1 MAEVVQ
7 AFRYRGT
14 DTHGKRVAGQ
24 IDATSREEAVRRL
37 RQSAIVP
44 IELTAGAAG
53 EGASSPAGTVQRT
66 AKTRAAIT
74 RAIGELAVLINAGIA
89 LERAMALMLDSVE
102 DAALRAELGRMQQ
115 AVKEGATLSRTMAQ
129 RPALFPPMAAA
140 MAEAGEAD
148 GKLGAALER
157 LADALQRD
165 DDLRSMIVTAMIYP
179 IILVVLSVA
188 VIAMMLLFVVP
199 QFESLFAGAEDRL
212 PAASVLVMQA
222 SQALRGGWWWML
234 LVLGGVT
241 LAARQVLR
249 APQARAARDRWVLTV
264 PQIGSLVRS
273 AETARFARTLGVLVE
288 GGVPLP
294 SATLL
299 AGRAI
304 GNSHMAAAVRA
315 VASGMKEGAGL
326 TAPLA
331 AAEIFPKK
339 AIGFFRTGEE
349 ASELGPM
356 LIRLADVLD
365 RDLKIQL
372 QRLVG
377 LLTPAITVILGAVVA
392 TIIAA
397 IMAAIL
403 GFNDLA
409 LV

>member
-1 MAEVVQ
+1 MQ

-14 DTHGKRVAGQ
+14 DGQGKRVAGQ
-24 IDATSREEAVRRL
+24 IDAASRDEAVQRLRQAAILPIDVTAGAPGQGGAQPAGAVRR
-37 RQSAIVP
+37 
-44 IELTAGAAG
+44 TG
-53 EGASSPAGTVQRT
+53 
-66 AKTRAAIT
+66 KTRTAIT
-74 RAIGELAVLINAGIA
+74 RAIGELAVLLNAGIA
-89 LERAMALMLDSVE
+89 LERAMALMLDSVD
-102 DAALRAELGRMQQ
+102 DAALRGELATMQQ
-115 AVKEGATLSRTMAQ
+115 AVKEGAPLSRTMAM
-129 RPALFPPMAAA
+129 RTGLFPPMAAA

-165 DDLRSMIVTAMIYP
+165 DDLRSLIVTAMIYP

-199 QFESLFAGAEDRL
+199 QFESLFAGAADRL
-212 PAASVLVMQA
+212 PAASRFIMQA
-222 SQALRGGWWWML
+222 SQTLRSDGWWMVLVLIIAGLGVRQML
-234 LVLGGVT
+234 L
-241 LAARQVLR
+241 
-249 APQARAARDRWVLTV
+249 APQARAARDRWILGV
-264 PQIGSLVRS
+264 PQIGSLVRG

-299 AGRAI
+299 AGRSIA
-304 GNSHMAAAVRA
+304 NTHMAAAVRA
-315 VASGMKEGAGL
+315 VAGGMKEGGGL
-326 TAPLA
+326 TTPLA
-331 AAEIFPKK
+331 AAEIFPRK

-349 ASELGPM
+349 TSQLGPM

-365 RDLKIQL
+365 RDVKIQL

>member
-1 MAEVVQ
+1 MQ

-14 DTHGKRVAGQ
+14 DSQGKRVQGQ
-24 IDATSREEAVRRL
+24 IDAGSRDDAVRRL
-37 RQSAIVP
+37 RQSAILP
-44 IELTAGAAG
+44 IDVGP
-53 EGASSPAGTVQRT
+53 GASAIKPTSAVRRT
-66 AKTRAAIT
+66 GKTRQAIT
-74 RAIGELAVLINAGIA
+74 RSIGELAVLLNAGIA
-89 LERAMALMLDSVE
+89 LERAMTLMLDSVE
-102 DAALRAELGRMQQ
+102 DAGLRGELAKMQQ
-115 AVKEGATLSRTMAQ
+115 AVKEGAPLSRTMAE
-129 RPALFPPMAAA
+129 RPGLFPPMAAA
-140 MAEAGEAD
+140 IAEAGEAD
-148 GKLGAALER
+148 GQLGAALAR

-165 DDLRSMIVTAMIYP
+165 DDLRSLIVTAMIYP

-199 QFESLFAGAEDRL
+199 QFESLFAGAGDRL
-212 PAASVLVMQA
+212 PAASRYIMLA
-222 SQALRGGWWWML
+222 SQMLRSDGWWIAL
-234 LVLGGVT
+234 ILVLCGIVV
-241 LAARQVLR
+241 RQMLR
-249 APQARAARDRWVLTV
+249 QPQALAARDRWILTV
-264 PQIGSLVRS
+264 PQIGSLVRG

-288 GGVPLP
+288 GGVALP

-299 AGRAI
+299 AGRSIA
-304 GNSHMAAAVRA
+304 NTHMAGAVRA
-315 VASGMKEGAGL
+315 VAGGMKEGGGL

-331 AAEIFPKK
+331 AADIFSRK

-349 ASELGPM
+349 TSELGPM

-365 RDLKIQL
+365 RDVKIQL

-377 LLTPAITVILGAVVA
+377 LLTPAVTVILGAVVA

>member
-1 MAEVVQ
+1 MAEVML

-14 DTHGKRVAGQ
+14 DSQGKRVQGQ
-24 IDATSREEAVRRL
+24 IDAASKEEAVRRL
-37 RQSAIVP
+37 RQSAILP
-44 IELTAGAAG
+44 IDVSPGAAAAPAGA
-53 EGASSPAGTVQRT
+53 VKRT
-66 AKTRAAIT
+66 GKTRQAIT
-74 RAIGELAVLINAGIA
+74 RAIGELAVLLNAGIA
-89 LERAMALMLDSVE
+89 LERAMTLMLDSVE
-102 DAALRAELGRMQQ
+102 DAALRAELAKMQQ
-115 AVKEGATLSRTMAQ
+115 AVKEGAPLSRTMTERAG
-129 RPALFPPMAAA
+129 LFPPMAPA

-165 DDLRSMIVTAMIYP
+165 DDLRSLIVTAMIYP

-199 QFESLFAGAEDRL
+199 QFESLFAGAADRL
-212 PAASVLVMQA
+212 PAASRFIMQA
-222 SQALRGGWWWML
+222 SQTLRSDGWWIV
-234 LVLGGVT
+234 LVLIAAGLGV
-241 LAARQVLR
+241 RQMLR
-249 APQARAARDRWVLTV
+249 QPQARAARDRWILGV
-264 PQIGSLVRS
+264 PQIGSLVRA

-288 GGVPLP
+288 GGVALP

-299 AGRAI
+299 AGRSI
-304 GNSHMAAAVRA
+304 GNTHMAAAVRD
-315 VASGMKEGAGL
+315 VAGGMKEGGGL

-349 ASELGPM
+349 TSELGLM

-365 RDLKIQL
+365 RDVKIQL

>member
-1 MAEVVQ
+1 ML

-14 DTHGKRVAGQ
+14 DSQGKRVQGQ
-24 IDATSREEAVRRL
+24 IDAASKEEAVRRL
-37 RQSAIVP
+37 RQSAILP
-44 IELTAGAAG
+44 IDVSPGAAATQPT
-53 EGASSPAGTVQRT
+53 GAVKRT
-66 AKTRAAIT
+66 GKTRQAIT
-74 RAIGELAVLINAGIA
+74 RSVGELAVLLNAGIA
-89 LERAMALMLDSVE
+89 LERAMTLMLDSVE
-102 DAALRAELGRMQQ
+102 DAALRAELATMQQ
-115 AVKEGATLSRTMAQ
+115 QVKEGAPLSRTMAE
-129 RPALFPPMAAA
+129 RAGLFPPMAAA

-165 DDLRSMIVTAMIYP
+165 DDLRSLIITAMIYP

-199 QFESLFAGAEDRL
+199 QFESLFAGAADRL
-212 PAASVLVMQA
+212 PAASRFIMGASQTLRSDGWWMVLVLVIAGFAVRQI
-222 SQALRGGWWWML
+222 LRG
-234 LVLGGVT
+234 
-241 LAARQVLR
+241 
-249 APQARAARDRWVLTV
+249 PQARAARDRWILGV
-264 PQIGSLVRS
+264 PQIGSLVRG

-299 AGRAI
+299 AGRSI
-304 GNSHMAAAVRA
+304 GNTHMAAAVRE
-315 VASGMKEGAGL
+315 VAGGMKEGGGL

-331 AAEIFPKK
+331 AADIFPKK

-349 ASELGPM
+349 TSELGPM

-365 RDLKIQL
+365 RDVKIQL

>member
-1 MAEVVQ
+1 MAETVL

-14 DTHGKRVAGQ
+14 DGQGKRVAGH
-24 IDATSREEAVRRL
+24 IDAASRDEAVRRL
-37 RQSAIVP
+37 RQASILP
-44 IELTAGAAG
+44 IDVTAGPAA
-53 EGASSPAGTVQRT
+53 AAPAGTIRRT
-66 AKTRAAIT
+66 GKTRTAIT
-74 RAIGELAVLINAGIA
+74 RAIGELAVLLNAGIA
-89 LERAMALMLDSVE
+89 LERAMTLMLDSIE
-102 DAALRAELGRMQQ
+102 DAGLRAELDAMQQ
-115 AVKEGATLSRTMAQ
+115 AVKEGVPLSRAMAA
-129 RPALFPPMAAA
+129 RGELFPPMAAA

-165 DDLRSMIVTAMIYP
+165 DDLRSLIVTAMIYP

-188 VIAMMLLFVVP
+188 VIGMMLLFVVP
-199 QFESLFAGAEDRL
+199 QFESLFASSADRL
-212 PAASVLVMQA
+212 PAASRIIMQA
-222 SQALRGGWWWML
+222 SQTLRSDGWWIALL
-234 LVLGGVT
+234 LVAAGLGV
-241 LAARQVLR
+241 RQLLR
-249 APQARAARDRWVLTV
+249 QPQARAARDRWVLTV
-264 PQIGSLVRS
+264 PQIGSLVRE

-288 GGVPLP
+288 GGVALP
-294 SATLL
+294 AATLL
-299 AGRAI
+299 AGRSIA
-304 GNSHMAAAVRA
+304 NSHMAAAVRT
-315 VASGMKEGAGL
+315 VAGGMKEGGGL

-331 AAEIFPKK
+331 AADIFPRK

-365 RDLKIQL
+365 RDVKIHL

-377 LLTPAITVILGAVVA
+377 LLTPSITVILGAAVA

>member
-1 MAEVVQ
+1 MQ

-14 DTHGKRVAGQ
+14 DGQGKRVAGQ
-24 IDATSREEAVRRL
+24 IDAASRDEAVRRL
-37 RQSAIVP
+37 RQAAILP
-44 IELTAGAAG
+44 IDVSRGGATQ
-53 EGASSPAGTVQRT
+53 PVGTIRRT
-66 AKTRAAIT
+66 GKTRQAIT
-74 RAIGELAVLINAGIA
+74 RSIGELAVLLNAGIA
-89 LERAMALMLDSVE
+89 LERAMTLMLDSVE
-102 DAALRAELGRMQQ
+102 DAGLRSEFAAMQK
-115 AVKEGATLSRTMAQ
+115 AVKEGVPLSRTMVA
-129 RPALFPPMAAA
+129 RTGLFPPMAAA

-165 DDLRSMIVTAMIYP
+165 DDLRSLIVTAMIYP
-179 IILVVLSVA
+179 IILIVLSVA
-188 VIAMMLLFVVP
+188 VIGMMLLFVVP
-199 QFESLFAGAEDRL
+199 QFESLFANSADRL
-212 PAASVLVMQA
+212 PAASRIIMQA
-222 SQALRGGWWWML
+222 SQTLRSDGWWIALALIVALLGVRQML
-234 LVLGGVT
+234 
-241 LAARQVLR
+241 RQ
-249 APQARAARDRWVLTV
+249 PQARAARDRWILTV
-264 PQIGSLVRS
+264 PQIGSLVRE

-288 GGVPLP
+288 GGVALP

-299 AGRAI
+299 AGRSIA
-304 GNSHMAAAVRA
+304 NSHMAAAVRT
-315 VASGMKEGAGL
+315 VAGGMKEGGGL

-331 AAEIFPKK
+331 AADIFPRK

-349 ASELGPM
+349 TSELGSM

-365 RDLKIQL
+365 RDVKIHL

-377 LLTPAITVILGAVVA
+377 LITPAITVILGAVVA

>member
-1 MAEVVQ
+1 MAEAMQ

-14 DTHGKRVAGQ
+14 DSHGKRVAGQ
-24 IDATSREEAVRRL
+24 IDAATREEAVRRL
-37 RQSAIVP
+37 RQSAILP
-44 IELTAGAAG
+44 IDITPGTAPQPAAGA
-53 EGASSPAGTVQRT
+53 VRRT

-74 RAIGELAVLINAGIA
+74 RTIGELAVLLNAGIA
-89 LERAMALMLDSVE
+89 LERAMALVLDSIE
-102 DAALRAELGRMQQ
+102 DAALRAEFAAMQQ
-115 AVKEGATLSRTMAQ
+115 AVKEGAPLSRTLAE
-129 RPALFPPMAAA
+129 RPALFPPVAAA

-148 GKLGAALER
+148 GRLGGALER
-157 LADALQRD
+157 LAEALQRD
-165 DDLRSMIVTAMIYP
+165 DDLRNLIVSAMIYP
-179 IILVVLSVA
+179 VILIVLSVA
-188 VIAMMLLFVVP
+188 VIGMMLLFVVP

-212 PAASVLVMQA
+212 PAASVLTMQA
-222 SQALRGGWWWML
+222 SKGLRAGWWWML
-234 LVLGGVT
+234 LVLAGGT
-241 LAARQVLR
+241 LAIRQMLR
-249 APQARAARDRWVLTV
+249 QPQARAARDRWVLTL
-264 PQIGSLVRS
+264 PQIGLLVRS
-273 AETARFARTLGVLVE
+273 IETARFARTLGVLVE
-288 GGVPLP
+288 GGVALP

-304 GNSHMAAAVRA
+304 GNSHMAAAVRE
-315 VASGMKEGAGL
+315 VARGMKEGGGL

-331 AAEIFPKK
+331 AAGIVPNK

-349 ASELGPM
+349 TSELGPM

-377 LLTPAITVILGAVVA
+377 LLTPALTVILGAVVA

-409 LV
+409 LA

>member
-1 MAEVVQ
+1 MAEAVQ

-14 DTHGKRVAGQ
+14 DSHGKRVEGQ
-24 IDATSREEAVRRL
+24 IDAATREEAVRRL
-37 RQSAIVP
+37 RQSAILP
-44 IELTAGAAG
+44 IDVSPGSAAQAPGA
-53 EGASSPAGTVQRT
+53 VRRT
-66 AKTRAAIT
+66 AKTRGAIT
-74 RAIGELAVLINAGIA
+74 RAIGELAVLLNAGIA

-102 DAALRAELGRMQQ
+102 DAALRAEFAAMQQ
-115 AVKEGATLSRTMAQ
+115 AVKEGAPLSRTLAE

-148 GKLGAALER
+148 GRLGGALER

-165 DDLRSMIVTAMIYP
+165 DDLRGMIITAMIYP
-179 IILVVLSVA
+179 VILVVLSVS

-212 PAASVLVMQA
+212 PAASVLIMQA
-222 SQALRGGWWWML
+222 SQALRSGWWWML
-234 LVLGGVT
+234 LVLAGGT
-241 LAARQVLR
+241 LAARQMLR
-249 APQARAARDRWVLTV
+249 QPQARAARDRWILTV
-264 PQIGSLVRS
+264 PQLGSLVRS

-288 GGVPLP
+288 GGVALP
-294 SATLL
+294 AATLL
-299 AGRAI
+299 AGRSIAN
-304 GNSHMAAAVRA
+304 GHMAAAVRE
-315 VASGMKEGAGL
+315 VARGMKEGGGL

-331 AAEIFPKK
+331 AADIFPKK

-349 ASELGPM
+349 TSELGPM

-409 LV
+409 LA

>member
-1 MAEVVQ
+1 MQ

-14 DTHGKRVAGQ
+14 DQSGKRVQGQ
-24 IDATSREEAVRRL
+24 IDAGSREEAVRRL
-37 RQSAIVP
+37 RQAAILP
-44 IELTAGAAG
+44 ITVSPGAAAA
-53 EGASSPAGTVQRT
+53 EATGTLRRT

-74 RAIGELAVLINAGIA
+74 RAIGELAVLLNAGIA
-89 LERAMALMLDSVE
+89 LERAMSLMLDSVE
-102 DAALRAELGRMQQ
+102 DAPLRAELAAMQRS
-115 AVKEGATLSRTMAQ
+115 VKEGAPLSRTLAE

-148 GKLGAALER
+148 GRLGGALER

-165 DDLRSMIVTAMIYP
+165 DDLRGMIVTAMIYP
-179 IILVVLSVA
+179 AILVVLSLA

-212 PAASVLVMQA
+212 PAASVLIMQA
-222 SQALRGGWWWML
+222 SQALRSGWWWML
-234 LVLGGVT
+234 LLLGGGILVT
-241 LAARQVLR
+241 RQVLR
-249 APQARAARDRWVLTV
+249 QPQARAARDRWILTV
-264 PQIGSLVRS
+264 PQLGSLVRG

-288 GGVPLP
+288 GGVALP
-294 SATLL
+294 AATLL

-304 GNSHMAAAVRA
+304 ANSHMSAAVRE
-315 VASGMKEGAGL
+315 VARGMKEGGGL

-331 AAEIFPKK
+331 SADIFPKK

-349 ASELGPM
+349 SSELGPM

-409 LV
+409 LA

>member
-1 MAEVVQ
+1 MAEAML

-14 DTHGKRVAGQ
+14 DTQGKRVQGQ
-24 IDATSREEAVRRL
+24 IDAASKEEAVRRL
-37 RQSAIVP
+37 RQSAILP
-44 IELTAGAAG
+44 IDVTPGAAAAPAGA
-53 EGASSPAGTVQRT
+53 VKRT
-66 AKTRAAIT
+66 GKTRQAIT
-74 RAIGELAVLINAGIA
+74 RSIGELAVLLNAGIA
-89 LERAMALMLDSVE
+89 LERAMTLMLDSVE
-102 DAALRAELGRMQQ
+102 DAALRSELTTMQK
-115 AVKEGATLSRTMAQ
+115 AVKEGAPLSRTMAE
-129 RPALFPPMAAA
+129 RAGVFPPMAAA

-165 DDLRSMIVTAMIYP
+165 DDLRSLIITAMIYP
-179 IILVVLSVA
+179 IILVVLSVG

-199 QFESLFAGAEDRL
+199 QFESLFAGAADRL
-212 PAASVLVMQA
+212 PAASRFIMGA
-222 SQALRGGWWWML
+222 SQTLRSDGWWMVL
-234 LVLGGVT
+234 LMVVAG

-249 APQARAARDRWVLTV
+249 QPQARAARDRWILGV
-264 PQIGSLVRS
+264 PQIGSLVRG

-299 AGRAI
+299 AGRSI
-304 GNSHMAAAVRA
+304 GNTHMAAAVRE
-315 VASGMKEGAGL
+315 VAGGMKEGGGL

-331 AAEIFPKK
+331 AANIFPKK

-349 ASELGPM
+349 TSELGLM

-365 RDLKIQL
+365 RDVKIQL

>member
-1 MAEVVQ
+1 MQ

-14 DTHGKRVAGQ
+14 DSHGKRVQGQ
-24 IDATSREEAVRRL
+24 IDAASRDEAVRRL
-37 RQSAIVP
+37 RQSAILP
-44 IELTAGAAG
+44 IDVSPGAAT
-53 EGASSPAGTVQRT
+53 AQAAGPLRRT
-66 AKTRAAIT
+66 ARTRQAIT
-74 RAIGELAVLINAGIA
+74 RAMGELAVLLNAGIA
-89 LERAMALMLDSVE
+89 LERAMTLMLDSVE
-102 DAALRAELGRMQQ
+102 EAPLRAEFAAMQQ
-115 AVKEGATLSRTMAQ
+115 AVKEGAPLSRTLAE

-148 GKLGAALER
+148 GRLGGALER

-165 DDLRSMIVTAMIYP
+165 DDLRGLIVTAMIYP
-179 IILVVLSVA
+179 VILVVLSVA
-188 VIAMMLLFVVP
+188 VIGMMLLFVVP

-212 PAASVLVMQA
+212 PAASVLIMQA
-222 SQALRGGWWWML
+222 SQALRSGWWWML
-234 LVLGGVT
+234 LVLAGGT
-241 LAARQVLR
+241 LAVRQVLR
-249 APQARAARDRWVLTV
+249 QPQARAARDRWILTV
-264 PQIGSLVRS
+264 PQIGTLVRS

-288 GGVPLP
+288 GGVALP

-299 AGRAI
+299 AGRSIAN
-304 GNSHMAAAVRA
+304 GHMAAAVRE
-315 VASGMKEGAGL
+315 VARGMKEGGGL

-331 AAEIFPKK
+331 AADIFPRK

-349 ASELGPM
+349 TSELGPM

-409 LV
+409 LA

>member
-1 MAEVVQ
+1 MAEALQ

-14 DTHGKRVAGQ
+14 DTHGKRVSGQ
-24 IDATSREEAVRRL
+24 IKAASRDEAVRRL

-44 IELTAGAAG
+44 IDVTSGVAEQGEDQSTGAV
-53 EGASSPAGTVQRT
+53 TRT
-66 AKTRAAIT
+66 GKTRAAIT
-74 RAIGELAVLINAGIA
+74 RAIGELAVLLNAGIA
-89 LERAMALMLDSVE
+89 LERAMTLMLDSIE
-102 DAALRAELGRMQQ
+102 DAGLRAELGRMQQ
-115 AVKEGATLSRTMAQ
+115 AVKEGAPLSRTMAE
-129 RPALFPPMAAA
+129 RPALFSPMAAA

-179 IILVVLSVA
+179 IILVVLSIA

-212 PAASVLVMQA
+212 PAASVLIMQA
-222 SQALRGGWWWML
+222 SQALRSGWWWML
-234 LVLGGVT
+234 LVLAGGS
-241 LAARQVLR
+241 LGLRQVLR
-249 APQARAARDRWVLTV
+249 QPQARAARDRWILTV

-273 AETARFARTLGVLVE
+273 AETARFARTLGVLVD

-315 VASGMKEGAGL
+315 VAGGMKEGGGL

>member
-1 MAEVVQ
+1 MQ

-14 DTHGKRVAGQ
+14 DSHGKRVAGQ
-24 IDATSREEAVRRL
+24 IDAATREEAVRRL
-37 RQSAIVP
+37 RQSAILP
-44 IELTAGAAG
+44 IDITPGTAPQPAAGA
-53 EGASSPAGTVQRT
+53 VRRT

-74 RAIGELAVLINAGIA
+74 RTIGELAVLLNAGIA
-89 LERAMALMLDSVE
+89 LERAMALVLDSIE
-102 DAALRAELGRMQQ
+102 DAALRAEFAAMQQ
-115 AVKEGATLSRTMAQ
+115 AVKEGAPLSRTLAE
-129 RPALFPPMAAA
+129 RPALFPPVAAA

-148 GKLGAALER
+148 GRLGGALER
-157 LADALQRD
+157 LAEALQRD
-165 DDLRSMIVTAMIYP
+165 DDLRNLIVSAMIYP
-179 IILVVLSVA
+179 VILIVLSVA
-188 VIAMMLLFVVP
+188 VIGMMLLFVVP

-212 PAASVLVMQA
+212 PAASVLTMQA
-222 SQALRGGWWWML
+222 SKGLRAGWWWML
-234 LVLGGVT
+234 LVLAGGT
-241 LAARQVLR
+241 LAIRQMLR
-249 APQARAARDRWVLTV
+249 QPQARAARDRWVLTL
-264 PQIGSLVRS
+264 PQIGLLVRS
-273 AETARFARTLGVLVE
+273 IETARFARTLGVLVE
-288 GGVPLP
+288 GGVALP

-304 GNSHMAAAVRA
+304 GNSHMAAAVRE
-315 VASGMKEGAGL
+315 VARGMKEGGGL

-331 AAEIFPKK
+331 AAGIVPNK

-349 ASELGPM
+349 TSELGPM

-377 LLTPAITVILGAVVA
+377 LLTPALTVILGAVVA

-409 LV
+409 LA

>member
-1 MAEVVQ
+1 MQ

-14 DTHGKRVAGQ
+14 DSHGKRVAGQ
-24 IDATSREEAVRRL
+24 IDAATREEAVRRL
-37 RQSAIVP
+37 RQSAILP
-44 IELTAGAAG
+44 IDITPGTAPQPAAGA
-53 EGASSPAGTVQRT
+53 VRRT
-66 AKTRAAIT
+66 PKTRAAIT
-74 RAIGELAVLINAGIA
+74 RTIGELAVLLNAGIA
-89 LERAMALMLDSVE
+89 LERAMALVLDSIE
-102 DAALRAELGRMQQ
+102 DAALRAEFAAMQQ
-115 AVKEGATLSRTMAQ
+115 AVKEGAPLSRTLAE
-129 RPALFPPMAAA
+129 RPALFPPVAAA

-148 GKLGAALER
+148 GRLGGALER

-165 DDLRSMIVTAMIYP
+165 DDLRNLIVSAMIYP
-179 IILVVLSVA
+179 VILIVLSVA
-188 VIAMMLLFVVP
+188 VIGMMLLFVVP

-212 PAASVLVMQA
+212 PAASVLIMQA
-222 SQALRGGWWWML
+222 SKALRAGWWWMV
-234 LVLGGVT
+234 LVLAGGT
-241 LAARQVLR
+241 LAIRQMLR
-249 APQARAARDRWVLTV
+249 QPQARAARDRWVLTL
-264 PQIGSLVRS
+264 PQIGLLVRS
-273 AETARFARTLGVLVE
+273 IETARFARTLGVLVE
-288 GGVPLP
+288 GGVALP

-304 GNSHMAAAVRA
+304 GNSHMAAAVRE
-315 VASGMKEGAGL
+315 VARGMKEGGGL

-331 AAEIFPKK
+331 AAGIVPKK

-349 ASELGPM
+349 TSELGPM

-409 LV
+409 LA

>member
-1 MAEVVQ
+1 MAEAMQ

-14 DTHGKRVAGQ
+14 DSHGKRVAGQ
-24 IDATSREEAVRRL
+24 IDAATREEAVRRL
-37 RQSAIVP
+37 RQSAILP
-44 IELTAGAAG
+44 IDITPGTAPQPAAGA
-53 EGASSPAGTVQRT
+53 VRRT
-66 AKTRAAIT
+66 ARTRAAIT
-74 RAIGELAVLINAGIA
+74 RAIGELAVLLNAGIA

-102 DAALRAELGRMQQ
+102 DTALRAEFAAMQQ
-115 AVKEGATLSRTMAQ
+115 AVKEGAPLSRTFAQ
-129 RPALFPPMAAA
+129 RPALFPPVAAA

-148 GKLGAALER
+148 GRLGGALER
-157 LADALQRD
+157 LAEALQRD
-165 DDLRSMIVTAMIYP
+165 DDLRALIVSAMIYP
-179 IILVVLSVA
+179 AILIVLSVA
-188 VIAMMLLFVVP
+188 VIGMMLLFVVP

-212 PAASVLVMQA
+212 PAASVLIMQA
-222 SQALRGGWWWML
+222 SKALRAGWWWML
-234 LVLGGVT
+234 LVLAGGT
-241 LAARQVLR
+241 LVVRQMLR
-249 APQARAARDRWVLTV
+249 QPQARAARDRWVLTL
-264 PQIGSLVRS
+264 PQIGPLVRS
-273 AETARFARTLGVLVE
+273 IETARFARTLGVLVE
-288 GGVPLP
+288 GGVALP

-304 GNSHMAAAVRA
+304 GNSHMAAAVRE
-315 VASGMKEGAGL
+315 VARGMKEGGGL

-331 AAEIFPKK
+331 AAGIVPNK

-349 ASELGPM
+349 TSELGPM

-409 LV
+409 LA

>member
-1 MAEVVQ
+1 MQ

-14 DTHGKRVAGQ
+14 DGQGKRVAGQ
-24 IDATSREEAVRRL
+24 IDAASRDEAVQRLRQAAILPIDVTAGAPGQGGAQPAGAVRR
-37 RQSAIVP
+37 
-44 IELTAGAAG
+44 TG
-53 EGASSPAGTVQRT
+53 
-66 AKTRAAIT
+66 KTRAAIT
-74 RAIGELAVLINAGIA
+74 RAMGELAVLLNAGIA
-89 LERAMALMLDSVE
+89 LERAMAMMLDSV
-102 DAALRAELGRMQQ
+102 DDVALRGELAAMQQ
-115 AVKEGATLSRTMAQ
+115 AVKEGAPLSRTMAM
-129 RPALFPPMAAA
+129 RAGLFPPMAAA

-165 DDLRSMIVTAMIYP
+165 DDLRSLIVTAMIYP

-199 QFESLFAGAEDRL
+199 QFESLFAGAADRL
-212 PAASVLVMQA
+212 PAASRFIMEASQTLRSDGWWMVLVLIIA
-222 SQALRGGWWWML
+222 GLGLR
-234 LVLGGVT
+234 
-241 LAARQVLR
+241 QILR
-249 APQARAARDRWVLTV
+249 APQARAARDRWILGV
-264 PQIGSLVRS
+264 PQIGSLVRG

-299 AGRAI
+299 AGRSIA
-304 GNSHMAAAVRA
+304 NTHMAAAVRA
-315 VASGMKEGAGL
+315 VAGGMKEGGGL

-331 AAEIFPKK
+331 ATEIFPRK

-349 ASELGPM
+349 TSQLGPM

-365 RDLKIQL
+365 RDVKIQL

>member
-1 MAEVVQ
+1 MAEALQ

-24 IDATSREEAVRRL
+24 IDAASREEAVRRL
-37 RQSAIVP
+37 RQTAIVP
-44 IELTAGAAG
+44 IEVTP
-53 EGASSPAGTVQRT
+53 GASAAAAATTVRRT
-66 AKTRAAIT
+66 GKARAAIT
-74 RAIGELAVLINAGIA
+74 RAIGELAVLLNAGIA

-102 DAALRAELGRMQQ
+102 DAALRAEFSAMQQ
-115 AVKEGATLSRTMAQ
+115 AVKEGVPLSRTFAE
-129 RPALFPPMAAA
+129 RPALFPPMAAP

-148 GKLGAALER
+148 GKLGAAIDR
-157 LADALQRD
+157 LADALRRD
-165 DDLRSMIVTAMIYP
+165 DDLRGMIVTAMIYP
-179 IILVVLSVA
+179 VILVVLSLG

-212 PAASVLVMQA
+212 PAASVLIMQA
-222 SQALRGGWWWML
+222 SQALRAGWWWML
-234 LVLGGVT
+234 LVLGGAV
-241 LAARQVLR
+241 LAARQALR
-249 APQARAARDRWVLTV
+249 APQTRAARDRWILTV
-264 PQIGSLVRS
+264 PQIGTLVRS

-315 VASGMKEGAGL
+315 VAGGMKEGGGL
-326 TAPLA
+326 SAPLA
-331 AAEIFPKK
+331 AADIFPKK

-365 RDLKIQL
+365 RDLTIQL

-377 LLTPAITVILGAVVA
+377 LLTPAITIILGAVVA

>member
-1 MAEVVQ
+1 ML

-14 DTHGKRVAGQ
+14 DSQGKRVQGQ
-24 IDATSREEAVRRL
+24 IDAASKEEAVRRL
-37 RQSAIVP
+37 RQSAILP
-44 IELTAGAAG
+44 IDVSPGAAS
-53 EGASSPAGTVQRT
+53 APTGTVKRT
-66 AKTRAAIT
+66 GKTRQAIT
-74 RAIGELAVLINAGIA
+74 RSIGELAVLLNAGIA
-89 LERAMALMLDSVE
+89 LERAMTLMLDSVE
-102 DAALRAELGRMQQ
+102 DAALRAELAKMQQ
-115 AVKEGATLSRTMAQ
+115 QVKEGAPLSRTLAE
-129 RPALFPPMAAA
+129 RSALFPPMAAA

-165 DDLRSMIVTAMIYP
+165 DDLRSLIITAMIYP

-199 QFESLFAGAEDRL
+199 QFESLFAGAADRL
-212 PAASVLVMQA
+212 PAPSRFIMGA
-222 SQALRGGWWWML
+222 SQTLRSDGWWMVLLLVIAGFAVRHMLRG
-234 LVLGGVT
+234 
-241 LAARQVLR
+241 A
-249 APQARAARDRWVLTV
+249 QARAARDRWILGV
-264 PQIGSLVRS
+264 PQIGSLVRG

-299 AGRAI
+299 AGRSI
-304 GNSHMAAAVRA
+304 GNTHMASAVRE
-315 VASGMKEGAGL
+315 VAGGMKEGGGL

-331 AAEIFPKK
+331 AADIFPKK

-349 ASELGPM
+349 TSELGPM

-365 RDLKIQL
+365 RDVKIQL

>member
-1 MAEVVQ
+1 MQ

-14 DTHGKRVAGQ
+14 DGQGKRVAGQ
-24 IDATSREEAVRRL
+24 IDAANRDEAVQRLRQAAILPIDVTVGAPGQGGAQPAGAVRR
-37 RQSAIVP
+37 
-44 IELTAGAAG
+44 TG
-53 EGASSPAGTVQRT
+53 
-66 AKTRAAIT
+66 KTRTAIT
-74 RAIGELAVLINAGIA
+74 RAIGELAVLLNAGIA
-89 LERAMALMLDSVE
+89 LERAMTLMLDSVV
-102 DAALRAELGRMQQ
+102 DPALRGELAAMQQ
-115 AVKEGATLSRTMAQ
+115 AVKEGAPLSRTMTM
-129 RPALFPPMAAA
+129 RPGLFPPMAAA

-165 DDLRSMIVTAMIYP
+165 DDLRSLIVTAMIYP

-199 QFESLFAGAEDRL
+199 QFESLFAGAADRL
-212 PAASVLVMQA
+212 PAASRFIMQA
-222 SQALRGGWWWML
+222 SQTLRSDGWWMA
-234 LVLGGVT
+234 LVLIIAGLGV
-241 LAARQVLR
+241 RQILR
-249 APQARAARDRWVLTV
+249 APQARAARDRWILGV
-264 PQIGSLVRS
+264 PQIGSLVRG

-299 AGRAI
+299 AGRSIA
-304 GNSHMAAAVRA
+304 NTHMAAAVRA
-315 VASGMKEGAGL
+315 VAGGMKEGGGL

-331 AAEIFPKK
+331 AANIVPRK

-349 ASELGPM
+349 TSQLGPM

-365 RDLKIQL
+365 RDVKIQL

>member
-1 MAEVVQ
+1 ML

-14 DTHGKRVAGQ
+14 DSQGKRVQGQ
-24 IDATSREEAVRRL
+24 IDAASKEEAVRRL
-37 RQSAIVP
+37 RQSAILP
-44 IELTAGAAG
+44 IDVSPGAASAPTG
-53 EGASSPAGTVQRT
+53 SVKRT
-66 AKTRAAIT
+66 GKTRAAIT
-74 RAIGELAVLINAGIA
+74 RAMGELAVLLNAGIA
-89 LERAMALMLDSVE
+89 LERAMTLMLDSVE
-102 DAALRAELGRMQQ
+102 DGALRAELATMQQ
-115 AVKEGATLSRTMAQ
+115 QVKEGAPLSRTLSE
-129 RPALFPPMAAA
+129 RVALFPPMAAA

-165 DDLRSMIVTAMIYP
+165 DDLRSLIITAMIYP
-179 IILVVLSVA
+179 IILVVLSVG

-199 QFESLFAGAEDRL
+199 QFESLFAGAADRL
-212 PAASVLVMQA
+212 PAASRFIMAA
-222 SQALRGGWWWML
+222 SQTLRSDGWWML
-234 LVLGGVT
+234 LLVVVVGFTV
-241 LAARQVLR
+241 RQILR
-249 APQARAARDRWVLTV
+249 GAQARAARDRWILGV
-264 PQIGSLVRS
+264 PQIGSLVRG

-299 AGRAI
+299 AGRSI
-304 GNSHMAAAVRA
+304 GNTHMAAAVRE
-315 VASGMKEGAGL
+315 VAGGMKEGGGL

-331 AAEIFPKK
+331 ATGIFPKK

-349 ASELGPM
+349 TSELGPM
-356 LIRLADVLD
+356 LVRLADVLD
-365 RDLKIQL
+365 RDVKIQL

-397 IMAAIL
+397 IMVAIL

>member
-1 MAEVVQ
+1 ML

-14 DTHGKRVAGQ
+14 DSHGKRVQGQ
-24 IDATSREEAVRRL
+24 IDAASREEAVRRL
-37 RQSAIVP
+37 RQSAIMP
-44 IELTAGAAG
+44 IDVSPGSGTAQ
-53 EGASSPAGTVQRT
+53 PTGTVRRT
-66 AKTRAAIT
+66 GKTRQAIT
-74 RAIGELAVLINAGIA
+74 RSIGELAVLLNAGIA

-102 DAALRAELGRMQQ
+102 DAALRAELATMQK
-115 AVKEGATLSRTMAQ
+115 AVKEGAPLSRTMAE
-129 RPALFPPMAAA
+129 RAGLFPPMAAA

-165 DDLRSMIVTAMIYP
+165 DDLRSLIITAMIYP

-199 QFESLFAGAEDRL
+199 QFESLFAGAADRL
-212 PAASVLVMQA
+212 PAASRFIMQA
-222 SQALRGGWWWML
+222 SQTLRSDGWWMVLL
-234 LVLGGVT
+234 LV
-241 LAARQVLR
+241 AAGFAMRQVLR
-249 APQARAARDRWVLTV
+249 QPQARAARDRWILGV
-264 PQIGSLVRS
+264 PQIGSLVRG

-299 AGRAI
+299 AGRSI
-304 GNSHMAAAVRA
+304 GNSHMAAAVRE
-315 VASGMKEGAGL
+315 VAGGMKEGGGL

-331 AAEIFPKK
+331 AADIFPKK

-349 ASELGPM
+349 TSELGPM
-356 LIRLADVLD
+356 LTRLADVLD
-365 RDLKIQL
+365 RDVKIQL

>member
-1 MAEVVQ
+1 MAEAVL

-14 DTHGKRVAGQ
+14 DSHGKRVSGQ
-24 IDATSREEAVRRL
+24 IDAANRDEAVRRL

-44 IELTAGAAG
+44 IDVTPGAAAQAT
-53 EGASSPAGTVQRT
+53 GAVRRT
-66 AKTRAAIT
+66 AKTRTAIT
-74 RAIGELAVLINAGIA
+74 RSIGELAVLLNAGIA

-102 DAALRAELGRMQQ
+102 DAALRSELGRMQQ
-115 AVKEGATLSRTMAQ
+115 SVKEGAPLSRTFAE
-129 RPALFPPMAAA
+129 RSGLFSPMAAA

-148 GKLGAALER
+148 GQLGASLER

-165 DDLRSMIVTAMIYP
+165 DDLRGMIVTAMIYP
-179 IILVVLSVA
+179 LILVVLSVG

-212 PAASVLVMQA
+212 PAASVIIMQA
-222 SQALRGGWWWML
+222 SQALRAGWWWML
-234 LVLGGVT
+234 LLLGGVW
-241 LAARQVLR
+241 LAARQMLR
-249 APQARAARDRWVLTV
+249 QPQTRAASDRWILTV
-264 PQIGSLVRS
+264 PQIGTLVRS

-304 GNSHMAAAVRA
+304 GNSHMAAAVRS

-326 TAPLA
+326 TTPLA
-331 AAEIFPKK
+331 AANIFPKK

-356 LIRLADVLD
+356 LMRLADVLD
-365 RDLKIQL
+365 RDIKIQL

>member
-1 MAEVVQ
+1 MQ

-14 DTHGKRVAGQ
+14 DTQGKRVAGQ
-24 IDATSREEAVRRL
+24 IDAASREEAVRRL

-44 IELTAGAAG
+44 IDVTPGAA
-53 EGASSPAGTVQRT
+53 AQPAAAVRRT
-66 AKTRAAIT
+66 AKTRGAIT
-74 RAIGELAVLINAGIA
+74 RAIGELAVLLNAGIA
-89 LERAMALMLDSVE
+89 LERAMTLMLDSVE
-102 DAALRAELGRMQQ
+102 DAALCSELARMQQ
-115 AVKEGATLSRTMAQ
+115 AVKEGAPLSRTFGE
-129 RPALFPPMAAA
+129 RPGLFSPMAAA

-148 GKLGAALER
+148 GQLGAALER

-165 DDLRSMIVTAMIYP
+165 DDLRSLIVTAMIYP
-179 IILVVLSVA
+179 IILIVLSVA

-199 QFESLFAGAEDRL
+199 QFESLFAGAQDRL
-212 PAASVLVMQA
+212 PAASVMIMQA
-222 SQALRGGWWWML
+222 SQALRSGWWWML
-234 LVLGGVT
+234 LGLGGVV
-241 LAARQVLR
+241 LGVRQMLR
-249 APQARAARDRWVLTV
+249 QPQARAARDRWILTV
-264 PQIGSLVRS
+264 PQFGPLVRS

-326 TAPLA
+326 TTPLA
-331 AAEIFPKK
+331 AAGIFPKK

-372 QRLVG
+372 QRLLG
-377 LLTPAITVILGAVVA
+377 LLTPLITVILGAVVA

-409 LV
+409 MV

>member
-1 MAEVVQ
+1 MQ

-14 DTHGKRVAGQ
+14 DSHGKRVAGQ
-24 IDATSREEAVRRL
+24 IDAATREEAVRRL
-37 RQSAIVP
+37 RQSAILP
-44 IELTAGAAG
+44 IDITPGTAPQPAAGA
-53 EGASSPAGTVQRT
+53 VRRT

-74 RAIGELAVLINAGIA
+74 RTIGELAVLLNAGIA
-89 LERAMALMLDSVE
+89 LERAMALVLDSIE
-102 DAALRAELGRMQQ
+102 DAALRAEFAAMQQ
-115 AVKEGATLSRTMAQ
+115 AVKEGAPLSRTLAE
-129 RPALFPPMAAA
+129 RPALFPPVAAA

-148 GKLGAALER
+148 GRLGGALER

-165 DDLRSMIVTAMIYP
+165 DDLRNLIVSAMIYP
-179 IILVVLSVA
+179 VILIVLSVA
-188 VIAMMLLFVVP
+188 VIGMMLLFVVP

-212 PAASVLVMQA
+212 PAASVLIMQA
-222 SQALRGGWWWML
+222 SKGLRAGWWWML
-234 LVLGGVT
+234 LVLAGGT
-241 LAARQVLR
+241 LAIRQMLR
-249 APQARAARDRWVLTV
+249 QPQARAARDRWVLTL
-264 PQIGSLVRS
+264 PQIGLLVRS
-273 AETARFARTLGVLVE
+273 IETARFARTLGVLVE
-288 GGVPLP
+288 GGVALP

-304 GNSHMAAAVRA
+304 GNSHMAAAVRE
-315 VASGMKEGAGL
+315 VARGMKEGGGL

-331 AAEIFPKK
+331 AAGIVPKK

-349 ASELGPM
+349 TSELGPM
-356 LIRLADVLD
+356 LIRLADVVD

-409 LV
+409 LA

>member
-1 MAEVVQ
+1 MAEAVQ

-24 IDATSREEAVRRL
+24 IDAASRDEAVRRL
-37 RQSAIVP
+37 RQAAIVP
-44 IELTAGAAG
+44 IDVTAGEAAPTL
-53 EGASSPAGTVQRT
+53 AAVRRT
-66 AKTRAAIT
+66 PKTRAAIT
-74 RAIGELAVLINAGIA
+74 RVVGELAVLLNAGIA

-102 DAALRAELGRMQQ
+102 DAGLRSELGRMQQ
-115 AVKEGATLSRTMAQ
+115 SVKEGAPLSRTIAQ

-148 GKLGAALER
+148 GKLGAALDR

-165 DDLRSMIVTAMIYP
+165 DDLRNLIVTAMIYP
-179 IILVVLSVA
+179 IILLVLSVA

-212 PAASVLVMQA
+212 PAASVFIMQA

-234 LVLGGVT
+234 LVLAGGTFAV
-241 LAARQVLR
+241 RQVLR
-249 APQARAARDRWVLTV
+249 QPQARAARDRWVLTL
-264 PQIGSLVRS
+264 PQVGSLVRS

-315 VASGMKEGAGL
+315 VAGGMKEGAGL
-326 TAPLA
+326 TVPLA

>member
-1 MAEVVQ
+1 ML

-14 DTHGKRVAGQ
+14 DSQGKRVQGQ
-24 IDATSREEAVRRL
+24 IDAASKEEAVRRL
-37 RQSAIVP
+37 RQSAIMP
-44 IELTAGAAG
+44 IDVSPGSGAAQ
-53 EGASSPAGTVQRT
+53 PIGTARRT
-66 AKTRAAIT
+66 GKTRQAIT
-74 RAIGELAVLINAGIA
+74 RSIGELAVLLNAGIA

-102 DAALRAELGRMQQ
+102 DAALRAELGTMQK
-115 AVKEGATLSRTMAQ
+115 AVKEGAPLSRSMAE
-129 RPALFPPMAAA
+129 RAGLFPPMAAA

-165 DDLRSMIVTAMIYP
+165 DDLRSLIITAMIYP

-199 QFESLFAGAEDRL
+199 QFESLFAGAADRL
-212 PAASVLVMQA
+212 PAASRFIMQA
-222 SQALRGGWWWML
+222 SQTLRSDGWWIVLL
-234 LVLGGVT
+234 LVAVGFAV
-241 LAARQVLR
+241 RQVLR
-249 APQARAARDRWVLTV
+249 QPQARAARDRWILGV
-264 PQIGSLVRS
+264 PQIGSLVRG

-299 AGRAI
+299 AGRSI
-304 GNSHMAAAVRA
+304 GNSHMAAAVRE
-315 VASGMKEGAGL
+315 VAGGMKEGGGL

-331 AAEIFPKK
+331 AADIFPKK

-349 ASELGPM
+349 TSELGPM
-356 LIRLADVLD
+356 LTRLADVLD
-365 RDLKIQL
+365 RDVKIQL

>member
-1 MAEVVQ
+1 MAEALQ

-24 IDATSREEAVRRL
+24 IDAASREEAVRRL
-37 RQSAIVP
+37 RQTAIVP
-44 IELTAGAAG
+44 IEVTP
-53 EGASSPAGTVQRT
+53 GASAAAAATTVRRT
-66 AKTRAAIT
+66 GKARAAIT
-74 RAIGELAVLINAGIA
+74 RAIGELAVLLNAGIA

-102 DAALRAELGRMQQ
+102 DAALRAEFSAMQQ
-115 AVKEGATLSRTMAQ
+115 AVKEGVPLSRTFAE

-148 GKLGAALER
+148 GKLGAAIDR
-157 LADALQRD
+157 LADALRRD
-165 DDLRSMIVTAMIYP
+165 DDLRGMIVTAMIYP
-179 IILVVLSVA
+179 VILVVLSLG

-212 PAASVLVMQA
+212 PAASVLIMQA
-222 SQALRGGWWWML
+222 SQALRAGWWWML
-234 LVLGGVT
+234 LVLVGAV
-241 LAARQVLR
+241 LAARQALR
-249 APQARAARDRWVLTV
+249 APQARATRDRWILTV
-264 PQIGSLVRS
+264 PQIGTLVRS

-315 VASGMKEGAGL
+315 VAGGMKEGGGL
-326 TAPLA
+326 SAPLA
-331 AAEIFPKK
+331 AADIFPKK

-365 RDLKIQL
+365 RDLTIQL

-377 LLTPAITVILGAVVA
+377 LLTPAITIILGAVVA